1 MQNSDL
7 PIFDI
12 EQSLLETLRTH
23 KLLVLSAPTGSG
35 KSTQVPQMLLDG
47 GLLRD
52 GQVTILQP
60 RRLPTRMLASWVAHA
75 RNVKLGGEVGYQMRF
90 DSVASNETRI
100 CYMTEGVLLRR
111 MLADPELHGIS
122 AIIFDEFHERH
133 LYGDITLAR
142 ALEIQQGSRPDLIIV
157 VMSATL
163 DIAAV
168 EHYLQPCAK
177 LSAQGRA
184 HTVSIE
190 FLSTPAAETPVWSLA
205 IKELRRVLPKH
216 PEGDVL
222 IFMPGT
228 YEIARTVREASETL
242 GSEFAVFPLHG
253 ELTAKDQ
260 DAAVARYDRRKIVV
274 ATNVAETSLT
284 IDGVRLVID
293 SGLARIP
300 RYDPYR
306 GINTLLI
313 EKISRAAADQRAGR
327 AGRTAPGYCL
337 RLWTAHEHHARAAH
351 EIPEVKRLD
360 LTEVVLTLKA
370 SGVSDIRKFHW
381 LEKPDPHGVERAET
395 LLTDLGAVDPKSGAI
410 TTTGRRML
418 QFTVHPRY
426 ARMLLAAQEYGCVH
440 AVALIAALT
449 QGRDLL
455 RRDKQQQD
463 AREALIGTETQ
474 SDFFVLMRVWEE
486 AERCGYNL
494 DRCHRLGVNAQAARQ
509 VQSVFEQFLHIARE
523 EGLDVRDKPL
533 ARDAVQRCV
542 LVGFSD
548 HLARRLNGSPR
559 CELVHHR
566 RGSLARDSVV
576 DATLFVASEI
586 REVESARGR
595 ERNLNVVLNLATAVK
610 QEWLRELFPAEFRE
624 VQTMSFDPALKR
636 VVARSEI
643 RFRDLVLEEKLSQD
657 IPSDQAAKILADEVV
672 AGRLKLDNWTD
683 AVEQWILRV
692 NRLREWMPDLELPLI
707 TDEDRAS
714 IIEHICHGTASY
726 SEIKNRAVLPVVKS
740 WLSQQQQKWVDEY
753 APERIQLPNGRMVK
767 VAYTPDAP
775 PLIAARIQDLYGIK
789 EGLWIAQRRAP
800 VRIQV
805 LAPSNRPVQVT
816 DNLSL
821 FWRETYPKLKTQL
834 QRRYPKH
841 EWR

>member
-7 PIFDI
+7 PIFEI

-23 KLLVLSAPTGSG
+23 KRLVLSAPTGSG

-47 GLLRD
+47 GLLRN

-60 RRLPTRMLASWVAHA
+60 RRLPTCMLASWVARA

-133 LYGDITLAR
+133 LYADITLAR

-177 LSAQGRA
+177 LSSQGRV

-190 FLSTPAAETPVWSLA
+190 YLSTPAAETPVWSLA
-205 IKELRRVLPKH
+205 VKELRRVLPEH

-222 IFMPGT
+222 IFMPGA

-253 ELTAKDQ
+253 ELTPKDQ

-337 RLWTAHEHHARAAH
+337 RLWTAHEQRARAAH

-370 SGVSDIRKFHW
+370 SGVSDVRKFHW
-381 LEKPDPHGVERAET
+381 LERPDPHGVERAET

-418 QFTVHPRY
+418 QFTLHPRY
-426 ARMLLAAQEYGCVH
+426 ARMLLAAQEYGCVR

-463 AREALIGTETQ
+463 AREELIGTETQ

-494 DRCHRLGVNAQAARQ
+494 DRCRRLGINAQAARQ
-509 VQSVFEQFLHIARE
+509 VQSVFEQFLHIAGG

-559 CELVHHR
+559 CELVHNR

-636 VVARSEI
+636 VVARAEI
-643 RFRDLVLEEKLSQD
+643 RFRNLVLEEKLSQD
-657 IPSDQAAKILADEVV
+657 IPSDQAAKILAGEVV
-672 AGRLKLDNWTD
+672 AGRLNLDNWTD
-683 AVEQWILRV
+683 TVEQWILRV
-692 NRLREWMPDLELPLI
+692 NRLREWMPDLALPLI
-707 TDEDRAS
+707 TDDDRAS

-753 APERIQLPNGRMVK
+753 APERIQLPNRRMVK
-767 VAYTPDAP
+767 VAYTADAP

-789 EGLWIAQRRAP
+789 EGLWIAQRRVP

-816 DNLSL
+816 ENLSL

>member
-1 MQNSDL
+1 MFFPELVHQLGLFLDHDQFTFMNDADAIGHFLGFVDIVRRQNNCDAV
-7 PIFDI
+7 FT
-12 EQSLLETLRTH
+12 ELLHQRPH
-23 KLLVLSAPTGSG
+23 IAAQFHIHAGGRLVEKQNL
-35 KSTQVPQMLLDG
+35 
-47 GLLRD
+47 GL
-52 GQVTILQP
+52 
-60 RRLPTRMLASWVAHA
+60 MLASWVARA

-177 LSAQGRA
+177 LSSQGRA

-190 FLSTPAAETPVWSLA
+190 YLSTPAAETPVWSLA
-205 IKELRRVLPKH
+205 VKELRRVLPKH

-253 ELTAKDQ
+253 ELTPKDQ
-260 DAAVARYDRRKIVV
+260 DAAVARYHRRKIVV

-293 SGLARIP
+293 SGLARVP

-395 LLTDLGAVDPKSGAI
+395 LLTDLGAVEPKSGAI

-418 QFTVHPRY
+418 RFTVHPRY
-426 ARMLLAAQEYGCVH
+426 ARMLLAAQEYGCVP

-463 AREALIGTETQ
+463 AHDL
-474 SDFFVLMRVWEE
+474 
-486 AERCGYNL
+486 CGYSATG
-494 DRCHRLGVNAQAARQ
+494 RSRSRQTAAVDTSRQ
-509 VQSVFEQFLHIARE
+509 VCL
-523 EGLDVRDKPL
+523 
-533 ARDAVQRCV
+533 
-542 LVGFSD
+542 
-548 HLARRLNGSPR
+548 
-559 CELVHHR
+559 
-566 RGSLARDSVV
+566 
-576 DATLFVASEI
+576 
-586 REVESARGR
+586 
-595 ERNLNVVLNLATAVK
+595 
-610 QEWLRELFPAEFRE
+610 W
-624 VQTMSFDPALKR
+624 SFH
-636 VVARSEI
+636 
-643 RFRDLVLEEKLSQD
+643 F
-657 IPSDQAAKILADEVV
+657 
-672 AGRLKLDNWTD
+672 
-683 AVEQWILRV
+683 
-692 NRLREWMPDLELPLI
+692 
-707 TDEDRAS
+707 DR
-714 IIEHICHGTASY
+714 
-726 SEIKNRAVLPVVKS
+726 
-740 WLSQQQQKWVDEY
+740 
-753 APERIQLPNGRMVK
+753 
-767 VAYTPDAP
+767 
-775 PLIAARIQDLYGIK
+775 
-789 EGLWIAQRRAP
+789 
-800 VRIQV
+800 
-805 LAPSNRPVQVT
+805 
-816 DNLSL
+816 
-821 FWRETYPKLKTQL
+821 TQ
-834 QRRYPKH
+834 
-841 EWR
+841 

>member
-1 MQNSDL
+1 MQKSDL
-7 PIFDI
+7 PIFEI
-12 EQSLLETLRTH
+12 ERPLLETLRTH
-23 KLLVLSAPTGSG
+23 KRLVLSAPTGSG

-47 GLLRD
+47 GLLRN

-60 RRLPTRMLASWVAHA
+60 RRLPTRMLASWVARA
-75 RNVKLGGEVGYQMRF
+75 RNVKLGSEVGYQMRF

-133 LYGDITLAR
+133 LYADITLAR

-177 LSAQGRA
+177 LSSQGRV

-190 FLSTPAAETPVWSLA
+190 YLSTPVAETPVWSLA
-205 IKELRRVLPKH
+205 VKELRRVLPKH

-253 ELTAKDQ
+253 ELTPKDQ

-337 RLWTAHEHHARAAH
+337 RLWTAHEQRARAAH

-370 SGVSDIRKFHW
+370 SGVSDVRKFHW
-381 LEKPDPHGVERAET
+381 LERPDPHGVERAET

-418 QFTVHPRY
+418 QFTLHPRY
-426 ARMLLAAQEYGCVH
+426 ARMLLAAQEYGCVR

-463 AREALIGTETQ
+463 ARVGGSRALRLQ
-474 SDFFVLMRVWEE
+474 S
-486 AERCGYNL
+486 
-494 DRCHRLGVNAQAARQ
+494 
-509 VQSVFEQFLHIARE
+509 
-523 EGLDVRDKPL
+523 
-533 ARDAVQRCV
+533 
-542 LVGFSD
+542 
-548 HLARRLNGSPR
+548 
-559 CELVHHR
+559 
-566 RGSLARDSVV
+566 
-576 DATLFVASEI
+576 
-586 REVESARGR
+586 
-595 ERNLNVVLNLATAVK
+595 
-610 QEWLRELFPAEFRE
+610 
-624 VQTMSFDPALKR
+624 
-636 VVARSEI
+636 
-643 RFRDLVLEEKLSQD
+643 
-657 IPSDQAAKILADEVV
+657 
-672 AGRLKLDNWTD
+672 
-683 AVEQWILRV
+683 
-692 NRLREWMPDLELPLI
+692 
-707 TDEDRAS
+707 
-714 IIEHICHGTASY
+714 
-726 SEIKNRAVLPVVKS
+726 
-740 WLSQQQQKWVDEY
+740 
-753 APERIQLPNGRMVK
+753 
-767 VAYTPDAP
+767 
-775 PLIAARIQDLYGIK
+775 
-789 EGLWIAQRRAP
+789 
-800 VRIQV
+800 
-805 LAPSNRPVQVT
+805 
-816 DNLSL
+816 
-821 FWRETYPKLKTQL
+821 
-834 QRRYPKH
+834 
-841 EWR
+841 